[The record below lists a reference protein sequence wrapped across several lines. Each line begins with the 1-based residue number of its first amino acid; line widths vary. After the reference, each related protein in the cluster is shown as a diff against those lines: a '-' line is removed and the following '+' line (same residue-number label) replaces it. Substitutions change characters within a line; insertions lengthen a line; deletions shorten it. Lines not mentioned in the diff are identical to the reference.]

1 MDETCPTA
9 GPVALPWYSRGG
21 QQQTDWQ
28 GIVSR
33 DGPVVWRTV
42 YRLLGNRADA
52 EDCYQETFLSA
63 LDLWRRQPVRN
74 SRAMLQRLATARA
87 MDRLRSRYR
96 HAARGHVAGID
107 SECDQSAATSPGPS
121 ESAESAE
128 LSARLRD
135 ALATLPAKQADVFC
149 LFSLDGWSYQEIA
162 DHLNMTLD
170 AVGVALHRARAKLRQ
185 KLASLAPDNVI

>member
-1 MDETCPTA
+1 MD
-9 GPVALPWYSRGG
+9 V
-21 QQQTDWQ
+21 DWP

-42 YRLLGNRADA
+42 YRLLGNRPDA

-96 HAARGHVAGID
+96 NAARGTIPGI
-107 SECDQSAATSPGPS
+107 SPECDQTKSGIPGPS
-121 ESAESAE
+121 ELAASAE
-128 LSARLRD
+128 LSARLRE
-135 ALATLPAKQADVFC
+135 ALATLPARQADVFC
-149 LFSLDGWSYQEIA
+149 LFCLDGWSYQEIA
-162 DHLNMTLD
+162 GHLNITLD
-170 AVGVALHRARAKLRQ
+170 AVGVLLHRARAKLRL
-185 KLASLAPDNVI
+185 KLASLAPEKVI

>member
-1 MDETCPTA
+1 MDWP
-9 GPVALPWYSRGG
+9 
-21 QQQTDWQ
+21 
-28 GIVSR
+28 GIVAR

-63 LDLWRRQPVRN
+63 LDFWRRQPVRN

-96 HAARGHVAGID
+96 NPARGTIASIGQ
-107 SECDQSAATSPGPS
+107 ECDETASGNPGPC
-121 ESAESAE
+121 ESAEWAE
-128 LSARLRD
+128 LSAHLRT

-162 DHLNMTLD
+162 DHLHITLD
-170 AVGVALHRARAKLRQ
+170 AVGVLLHRARAKLRQ
-185 KLASLAPDNVI
+185 KLASSAPDKVT